1 MIWVAVIGVL
11 ASAVG
16 AYYYLKV
23 IVYLFMREPDED
35 QAIAVPMQSI
45 SVTVAL
51 VLAGYYVVKMGI
63 TPSRYLEWA
72 VSAASSLV
80 G

>member
-16 AYYYLKV
+16 AYYYIKV
-23 IVYLFMREPDED
+23 IVYLFMREPEED
-35 QAIAVPMQSI
+35 QPIAVPMRSI
-45 SVTVAL
+45 YVTVAL
-51 VLAGYYVVKMGI
+51 VLAGYFVVEMGI
-63 TPSRYLEWA
+63 APSRYLDWA
-72 VSAASSLV
+72 ASAASSLV

>member
-1 MIWVAVIGVL
+1 
-11 ASAVG
+11 
-16 AYYYLKV
+16 
-23 IVYLFMREPDED
+23 
-35 QAIAVPMQSI
+35 MQSI
-45 SVTVAL
+45 YVTVAL

>member
-1 MIWVAVIGVL
+1 
-11 ASAVG
+11 VG

-23 IVYLFMREPDED
+23 IVYLFMREPEEE
-35 QAIAVPMQSI
+35 QPIAVPMQSI
-45 SVTVAL
+45 SVIVAL
-51 VLAGYYVVKMGI
+51 VLAGIYVVHMGI
-63 TPSRYLEWA
+63 APSRYLDWA